1 MAGTALA
8 TLDQAFDASQMR
20 VVSNREGEIVRAIMA
35 LFTEMTIWRNTYAGQ
50 LEESA
55 ALIWPE
61 HRNTFYYGSF
71 NWPGMK
77 KTQQQVD
84 ASGMLALH
92 RFAAITDSLLTPAN
106 DEWHAL
112 EADDDYVMKDRDTR
126 LYFATLTRLLF
137 KYRRSPMANF
147 RGQNNANWRSLGAF
161 GNATMYI
168 DAFDGKH
175 YHGARG
181 LRYRSVPLGETF
193 FGENHQGVVDRIVRW
208 FRMPAYQVAQRWGKD
223 RLPQQ
228 LQAAMASNSQWPYN
242 FLHCV
247 RPRDDYDPQRLDV
260 RGLPFSSHYVSIEG
274 QCLMQP
280 EGGYRT
286 FPYAVSRYDQ
296 APREVYGRG
305 PAQMVLPALKTLNA
319 QKATFLKQAH
329 RAVDP
334 VLLGADDGLT
344 NVDFRPGA
352 YNRGGATAD
361 GKKLIHILESGN
373 IQIAKEMMAEERG
386 LIDDMFLVTLFKVLS
401 EHPSMTATQVIELV
415 NEKGILVAPTLG
427 RQETEYLGPMIE
439 REIDVL
445 KAQRLLPPP
454 PPRLVEAGGEYQI
467 VYTSPLA
474 KTQRAGKSAGFMRVV
489 ETAKEIVNITQ
500 DPKYLD
506 WAKFDVALPAI
517 ARDQS
522 VDEAWINSEREIAA
536 IRQARAKAQ
545 QAQMAMQNL
554 PNQAAMISAQAKM
567 AKAQPGVAPGQP
579 GLGGPQSPAPGP
591 VPA

>member
-1 MAGTALA
+1 MATTALA
-8 TLDQAFDASQMR
+8 LLDQKFEQSRQ
-20 VVSNREGEIVRAIMA
+20 VSSAEGDIVRAIMA
-35 LFTEMTIWRNTYAGQ
+35 EFTEMTIWRNTYAAQ
-50 LEESA
+50 LEEAA

-106 DEWHAL
+106 YQWHGI

-126 LYFATLTRLLF
+126 LYFDAVTRILF
-137 KYRRSPMANF
+137 KSRRNPIANF
-147 RGQNNANWRSLGAF
+147 RGQNNSNWRSLGAF
-161 GNATMYI
+161 GNATMFV
-168 DAFDGKH
+168 DAFDGRD
-175 YHGARG
+175 YHGIRG
-181 LRYRSVPLGETF
+181 VRYRAVPFGETF
-193 FGENHQGVVDRIVRW
+193 FGENHQGLVDRIIRW
-208 FRMPAYQVAQRWGKD
+208 FRMPAYQAAQRWGKD
-223 RLPQQ
+223 SLPQQ
-228 LQAAMASNSQWPYN
+228 LQAAIAAGSQWPYN

-247 RPRDDYDPQRLDV
+247 KPRADYDRGRYDAK
-260 RGLPFSSHYVSIEG
+260 GLPFSSHYVSIEG
-274 QCLMQP
+274 QCLMTP
-280 EGGYRT
+280 EGGYRK

-344 NVDFRPGA
+344 NTDFRPGA
-352 YNRGGATAD
+352 YNRGGVNKD
-361 GKKLIHILESGN
+361 GKKLIQTLETGN

-386 LIDDMFLVTLFKVLS
+386 IIDDMFLVTLYKVLS
-401 EHPSMTATQVIELV
+401 EHPNMTATQVIELV

-427 RQETEYLGPMIE
+427 RQETYLGEMIE
-439 REIDVL
+439 REIDIHVAL
-445 KAQRLLPPP
+445 GMLPPM
-454 PPRLVEAGGEYQI
+454 PPRLREARGEYQV

-474 KTQRAGKSAGFMRVV
+474 LSQRAGKAAGFMRVV
-489 ETAKEIVNITQ
+489 ETAKEVVNITQ
-500 DPKYLD
+500 DPSYLD
-506 WAKFDVALPAI
+506 WANFDVALPAI

-522 VDEAWINSEREIAA
+522 VEEAWINGDKAIAQK
-536 IRQARAKAQ
+536 RQSRAKQ
-545 QAQMAMQNL
+545 KQAEMAIQAL

-567 AKAQPGVAPGQP
+567 AKAQPGVTPGQP
-579 GLGGPQSPAPGP
+579 GFGGPSQPQQAP